1 MNDFDYDV
9 MLKKRL
15 AGQARYRKC
24 GSKSKKCPMSTD
36 YMTPKQWREKCG
48 EVMTYK
54 LRRPMPWNEFKSMP
68 THIQKEYLTDLIEN
82 YSATASDIGRMLG
95 VTSHTVSKFCSSDD
109 IQINFTPGK
118 RMPKE
123 RRLEF
128 EKLFSGNT
136 YEQDDEMQEN
146 ADDAEE
152 TQYVD
157 VPRTMTIDDSKPS
170 QEMQMKE
177 FVLSFE
183 GKFNREMVLNSL
195 SYMLPLGTD
204 VKIEIR
210 CQISE

>member
-54 LRRPMPWNEFKSMP
+54 LRRPMSWNEFKSMP
-68 THIQKEYLTDLIEN
+68 THIQKEYLVDLIEN

-109 IQINFTPGK
+109 IQIGFTPGK

-123 RRLEF
+123 RRIEF
-128 EKLFSGNT
+128 EKLFADNT
-136 YEQDDEMQEN
+136 YEQSNETHDN
-146 ADDAEE
+146 TDDAEE
-152 TQYVD
+152 AQYVE
-157 VPRTMTIDDSKPS
+157 VPRTPTIDESKPS
-170 QEMQMKE
+170 SEMQMKE